1 MFNLFKNKKQEGI
14 SITAPCSGRII
25 PISEVNDPI
34 FSKKVLGEGFAVVP
48 EGNKIYAPLTGR
60 IEAVFPT
67 KHAISIKSDADIEY
81 LIHIGID
88 TVELEGKPLDRKSVV

>member
-1 MFNLFKNKKQEGI
+1 
-14 SITAPCSGRII
+14 

-48 EGNKIYAPLTGR
+48 EGNKICAPLTGR
-60 IEAVFPT
+60 IEAIFPT

-88 TVELEGKPLDRKSVV
+88 TVELQGKPFSIFVNTGEKVT